1 MDREFGKLVQS
12 FFDASEG
19 FGQACWVPR
28 VDVYQG
34 RNGWLVKVDL
44 AGVRAEDVELRVQD
58 RQLVVEGIRRDLSY
72 LEGQRAYSMEIS
84 YSRFQRSVDLPV
96 DLSQAEIRSE
106 YRDGMLLILITP
118 LSST

>member
-34 RNGWLVKVDL
+34 HDGWLVKCDL
-44 AGVRAEDVELRVQD
+44 AGVPAEDIQLYVNEG
-58 RQLVVEGIRRDLSY
+58 QLVISGVRRDFSI
-72 LEGQRAYSMEIS
+72 LEGQRAYSMEIA
-84 YSRFQRSVDLPV
+84 YSRFQRSVDLPI
-96 DLSQAEIRSE
+96 DLSQSEIRSE
-106 YRDGMLLILITP
+106 YRDGMFLVLITP
-118 LSST
+118 MS